1 LRPHTRTRIFAF
13 VALQEWVAKFR
24 TLFVK
29 VGDSA
34 DGADPQLKSKPKDAL
49 GQRGENLAAKELQ
62 KLGYR
67 LYIRNFKCHLGEIDI
82 IARDG
87 KTLVFVEVKT
97 RLSEE
102 DVTPE
107 EQINSV
113 KQHQITKAAK
123 YYLSR
128 YGDPKPPA
136 RFDVVA
142 IVWPQGQAPVIR
154 HVKDAFEP
162 TF

>member
-1 LRPHTRTRIFAF
+1 MP
-13 VALQEWVAKFR
+13 LQEWVAKFR

-29 VGDSA
+29 VGDAA
-34 DGADPQLKSKPKDAL
+34 DGSDQQPRSKPKDAI

-67 LYIRNFKCHLGEIDI
+67 LYVRNFKCPLGEIDI

-97 RLSEE
+97 RLSE
-102 DVTPE
+102 DAVTPE
-107 EQINSV
+107 EQVNSV
-113 KQHQITKAAK
+113 KQHQITKAARH
-123 YYLSR
+123 YLAR

-142 IVWPQGQAPVIR
+142 IVWAQGQTPVIR
-154 HVKDAFEP
+154 HIKNAFEP